1 MIGSGGNLT
10 RLEYGNVV
18 NDQSRCRIVS
28 DDIGPRHDRETH
40 AEVDVTGRP
49 PSMNNDSIRRHSL
62 IRRLHGTPFRRV
74 RGAYPSERRH
84 YHYQLTTRSLLLLL
98 RFIISLPFNTHLKGS
113 WWCW

>member
-40 AEVDVTGRP
+40 AEVDVTGRL
-49 PSMNNDSIRRHSL
+49 PSMNNDSIGRHSP
-62 IRRLHGTPFRRV
+62 HPETAWHPF
-74 RGAYPSERRH
+74 PSR
-84 YHYQLTTRSLLLLL
+84 TRCLS
-98 RFIISLPFNTHLKGS
+98 
-113 WWCW
+113 